1 MTPSIRSHVSKKS
14 DGSIKSGSTKKSGGT
29 LSKKPASTGNVTPGS
44 PVVTKKPGSLVVA
57 KKRGSL
63 VVTKKPAS
71 LVVTKRP
78 CAAEG
83 AENLLDTVSQ
93 VSAALSRSETLNDK
107 LQLLRNSDLN
117 EAEKMELLQKSLL
130 HKDWKAIHG
139 RVQTAAAKDSELRQ
153 DLAQSEGPDRRK
165 TIAAWLLDPK
175 RGVVYRRNSACIQT
189 TQTFSKSDTW
199 VSELKMLQSWTCSE
213 LEAHLNS
220 GRIISREC
228 PHTPGVWEY
237 KDLHDV
243 SSTKTVAKNR
253 ETMATMESEFHPEDD
268 EEMSQFK
275 SFFDSIQG
283 TDNPAVEE
291 GWRMG
296 PKGKGGG
303 KGVLGKGV
311 FGKSDFAKGSSRS
324 SSSKKVPL
332 PLSEEEQIKNAQK
345 RIKTL
350 QTWCRAAQSK
360 IKCTLFEKKNL
371 PTKVKN
377 TAKKLLLKVNE
388 TEQDLCDGEDNP
400 ALEKKADSITNA
412 CGVLAEFRALMKEC
426 ESVG

>member
-1 MTPSIRSHVSKKS
+1 MAASVKSHVSKKS
-14 DGSIKSGSTKKSGGT
+14 DGSIKSGSTV
-29 LSKKPASTGNVTPGS
+29 SKKPASAAS
-44 PVVTKKPGSLVVA
+44 AATKKSLP
-57 KKRGSL
+57 
-63 VVTKKPAS
+63 TKKPAS
-71 LVVTKRP
+71 KRSLVVNKRP
-78 CAAEG
+78 AAS
-83 AENLLDTVSQ
+83 AENMLDTVSQ
-93 VSAALSRSETLNDK
+93 VSAALSRSETLNEK

-117 EAEKMELLQKSLL
+117 EAEKMELMQKSLL

-139 RVQTAAAKDSELRQ
+139 RVHTAAAKDPELQQ
-153 DLAQSEGPDRRK
+153 DLAQSGEGPDRRK
-165 TIAAWLLDPK
+165 TIAAWLLDPR
-175 RGVVYRRNSACIQT
+175 RGVVYRRNSACIQA
-189 TQTFSKSDTW
+189 TQTFSKNDTW
-199 VSELKMLQSWTCSE
+199 VSELKMLKRWTCSE

-220 GRIISREC
+220 GRIIAREC

-243 SSTKTVAKNR
+243 SGTRTVAKNR

-268 EEMSQFK
+268 EELSQFK

-296 PKGKGGG
+296 PKGGG

-311 FGKSDFAKGSSRS
+311 LGKGVLGKGTISTSKS
-324 SSSKKVPL
+324 SSSKKGQ
-332 PLSEEEQIKNAQK
+332 PLSEEEQIKHAQK

-350 QTWCRAAQSK
+350 QTWTRGAQTK
-360 IKCTLFEKKNL
+360 IKCTLFEKKTL
-371 PTKVKN
+371 D
-377 TAKKLLLKVNE
+377 KKLKNSLKKFLCKVNE

-426 ESVG
+426 EKVGE

>member
-14 DGSIKSGSTKKSGGT
+14 DGSIKSGSTQKSGGT
-29 LSKKPASTGNVTPGS
+29 LSKKPASTGNMTPGS
-44 PVVTKKPGSLVVA
+44 PVVTKKPGSLVVT

-71 LVVTKRP
+71 PVVTKRP
-78 CAAEG
+78 AAAEG
-83 AENLLDTVSQ
+83 AENMLDTVSQ

-153 DLAQSEGPDRRK
+153 DLAQSEGGDRRK

-189 TQTFSKSDTW
+189 TQTFSKNDTW

-268 EEMSQFK
+268 EELSQFK

-311 FGKSDFAKGSSRS
+311 LGKSDFAKGSSRS

-412 CGVLAEFRALMKEC
+412 CGVLAEFRALVKAC

>member
-14 DGSIKSGSTKKSGGT
+14 DGSIKSGSTATKAST
-29 LSKKPASTGNVTPGS
+29 VVTKKPASTVVTKKPSKSSLPTKKRAS
-44 PVVTKKPGSLVVA
+44 PVVTKKP
-57 KKRGSL
+57 
-63 VVTKKPAS
+63 
-71 LVVTKRP
+71 
-78 CAAEG
+78 AA
-83 AENLLDTVSQ
+83 APENMLDTVSQ

-117 EAEKMELLQKSLL
+117 EAEKMALLQKNLV

-139 RVQTAAAKDSELRQ
+139 RVHTAAAKDPELQQ
-153 DLAQSEGPDRRK
+153 DLAQSDGPDRRK

-175 RGVVYRRNSACIQT
+175 RGVVYRRNSACIQA
-189 TQTFSKSDTW
+189 TQTFSRNDTW
-199 VSELKMLQSWTCSE
+199 VSELKMLKRWTCSE

-243 SSTKTVAKNR
+243 SGTRTVAKNR
-253 ETMATMESEFHPEDD
+253 ETIATMESEFHPEDD
-268 EEMSQFK
+268 EELSQFK

-311 FGKSDFAKGSSRS
+311 FVKGSSRS
-324 SSSKKVPL
+324 SSSKKGPL
-332 PLSEEEQIKNAQK
+332 PLSEEEQIKHAQK

-350 QTWCRAAQSK
+350 QTWCRAAQTK
-360 IKCTLFEKKNL
+360 IKCALFEKKNL

-377 TAKKLLLKVNE
+377 TVKKFLLKVNE

-426 ESVG
+426 DQVGK

>member
-14 DGSIKSGSTKKSGGT
+14 DGSIKSGSTQKSGGT
-29 LSKKPASTGNVTPGS
+29 LSKKPASTGNMTPGS
-44 PVVTKKPGSLVVA
+44 PVVTKKPGSLVVT

-71 LVVTKRP
+71 PVVTKRP
-78 CAAEG
+78 SAAEG
-83 AENLLDTVSQ
+83 AENMLDTVSQ

-153 DLAQSEGPDRRK
+153 DLAQSEGADRRK

-175 RGVVYRRNSACIQT
+175 RGVVYRRNSACIQA
-189 TQTFSKSDTW
+189 TQTFSKNDTW

-412 CGVLAEFRALMKEC
+412 CGVLAEFRALVKAC

>member
-14 DGSIKSGSTKKSGGT
+14 DGSIKSGSTQKSGGT

-71 LVVTKRP
+71 PVVTKRP
-78 CAAEG
+78 AAAEG
-83 AENLLDTVSQ
+83 AENMLDTVSQ

-153 DLAQSEGPDRRK
+153 DLAQSEGGDRRK

-189 TQTFSKSDTW
+189 TQTFSKNDTW

-243 SSTKTVAKNR
+243 SSTKTVAGR
-253 ETMATMESEFHPEDD
+253 LARP
-268 EEMSQFK
+268 
-275 SFFDSIQG
+275 
-283 TDNPAVEE
+283 
-291 GWRMG
+291 WR
-296 PKGKGGG
+296 PWR
-303 KGVLGKGV
+303 
-311 FGKSDFAKGSSRS
+311 ASSTQRTT
-324 SSSKKVPL
+324 
-332 PLSEEEQIKNAQK
+332 
-345 RIKTL
+345 R
-350 QTWCRAAQSK
+350 R
-360 IKCTLFEKKNL
+360 
-371 PTKVKN
+371 
-377 TAKKLLLKVNE
+377 
-388 TEQDLCDGEDNP
+388 
-400 ALEKKADSITNA
+400 
-412 CGVLAEFRALMKEC
+412 
-426 ESVG
+426 

>member
-71 LVVTKRP
+71 PVVTKRP
-78 CAAEG
+78 SAAEG
-83 AENLLDTVSQ
+83 AENMLDTVSQ

-153 DLAQSEGPDRRK
+153 DLAQSEGGDRRK

-189 TQTFSKSDTW
+189 TQTFSKNDTW

-311 FGKSDFAKGSSRS
+311 LGKSDFAKGSSRS

-412 CGVLAEFRALMKEC
+412 CGVLAEFRALVKAC

>member
-14 DGSIKSGSTKKSGGT
+14 DGSIKSGSTQKSGGT
-29 LSKKPASTGNVTPGS
+29 LSKKPASTGNMKPGS
-44 PVVTKKPGSLVVA
+44 LVVTKKPGSLVV
-57 KKRGSL
+57 
-63 VVTKKPAS
+63 TKKPAS
-71 LVVTKRP
+71 PVVTKRP
-78 CAAEG
+78 AAAEG
-83 AENLLDTVSQ
+83 AENMLDTVSQ

-130 HKDWKAIHG
+130 HKDWKAING

-175 RGVVYRRNSACIQT
+175 RGVVYRRNSACIQA
-189 TQTFSKSDTW
+189 TQTFSKNDTW

-220 GRIISREC
+220 GRIISREY

-243 SSTKTVAKNR
+243 SSTRTVAKNR

-412 CGVLAEFRALMKEC
+412 CGVLAEFRALVKAC

>member
-153 DLAQSEGPDRRK
+153 DLAQSEGGDRRK

-189 TQTFSKSDTW
+189 TQTFSKNDTW

-360 IKCTLFEKKNL
+360 IKCTLCEKKNL

-412 CGVLAEFRALMKEC
+412 CGVLAEFRALVKAC